1 MQAREAESK
10 GPMTLK
16 IENNI
21 RLEDIEVFQANP
33 GSLANLQDTDQQ
45 LGAVFRNYARY

>member
-1 MQAREAESK
+1 MQARETESK

-21 RLEDIEVFQANP
+21 RLEDIEVSQANP
-33 GSLANLQDTDQQ
+33 GSLANLQDTRSTTWS
-45 LGAVFRNYARY
+45 GI